1 MTLPLLKNND
11 SMLPSHLPT
20 RVLIVEDDED
30 DYLLIEACI
39 KDIPDKKFL
48 IDWCYNYEE
57 ALKRIADSGY
67 DIYFID
73 YLLGEKTGLELLRDA
88 VALGCEDPLV
98 LLTGIGNRDVDI
110 QAMTIGAVD
119 FLIKSE
125 INTEKLERC
134 IRYALER
141 STHIRALKANE
152 RKFRN
157 IFERSKDAVFL
168 ADGDLVF
175 RDANNATSDLF
186 KYGRDELQQLSLYF
200 LFARRDAAALLKA
213 RLQQTGEVEDEEVE
227 LMTRTKEKRN
237 CILSLSRQTDPAGD
251 TYIQGIIHDITNL
264 KRIERATFQ
273 IEKLRSTATLLRTL
287 AHEVRNPLTNI
298 NLSVEQLKPELNSE
312 DANIYLDIIARNCG
326 RIDGLISELLDLSR
340 PAEISL
346 QRVPLQSIVDSTLA
360 AASDRISLKGIGM
373 ELNYPEHPAYI
384 MADMEKL
391 KIAFLNIVINAVE
404 AVPNQA
410 GRINV
415 TIREDGGHYKVFI
428 NDNGSGIPEENIS
441 RIFEPYFT
449 SKTNGFGLG
458 LAATW
463 NILQSHRATIDVN
476 SQIGEGT
483 SFVLAFETAN

>member
-1 MTLPLLKNND
+1 
-11 SMLPSHLPT
+11 MLSSNMPT
-20 RVLIVEDDED
+20 RILIVEDDED
-30 DYLLIEACI
+30 DFLIIEACI
-39 KDIPDKKFL
+39 KDISYKEFR
-48 IDWCYNYEE
+48 IDWCYDYND
-57 ALKRIADSGY
+57 AIQRIRQCQY
-67 DIYFID
+67 DIYFVD
-73 YLLGEKTGLELLRDA
+73 YLLGEKTGLELLGEA

-110 QAMTIGAVD
+110 QAMTIGEAD
-119 FLIKSE
+119 FLVKSE

-141 STHIRALKANE
+141 GAYTRALRVNE

-168 ADGDLVF
+168 TTDDLVF
-175 RDANNATSDLF
+175 KDVNMATCDLF
-186 KYGRDELQQLSLYF
+186 KYTKDELLRMNLYN
-200 LFARRDAAALLKA
+200 LFARKEAAANLKD
-213 RLQQTGEVEDEEVE
+213 RLSVSGEVEDLEVE
-227 LMTRTKEKRN
+227 LITRNKERRN
-237 CILSLSRQTDPAGD
+237 CILSISWQVNPTGE

-298 NLSVEQLKPELNSE
+298 NLSVEQLKPEMDSE

-346 QRVPLQSIVDSTLA
+346 QKTRLQEIIDSTLA
-360 AASDRISLKGIGM
+360 AASDRIALKNIRL
-373 ELNYPEHPAYI
+373 ELAYPERPAFV
-384 MADMEKL
+384 MADKEKL
-391 KIAFLNIVINAVE
+391 KIALLNILINAVE
-404 AVPNQA
+404 AVPAQS
-410 GRINV
+410 GIITIV
-415 TIREDGGHYKVFI
+415 IREETPQHYKVWI

-463 NILQSHRATIDVN
+463 NILQSHRAGVDVT
-476 SQIGEGT
+476 SQLGEGT
-483 SFVLAFETAN
+483 SFMLTFEQAQ

>member
-1 MTLPLLKNND
+1 
-11 SMLPSHLPT
+11 MLPTLPT
-20 RVLIVEDDED
+20 RILIVEDDED
-30 DYLLIEACI
+30 DFLIIEACI
-39 KDIPDKKFL
+39 RDIPEKEFL
-48 IDWCYNYEE
+48 IDWCYQYEE
-57 ALKRIADSGY
+57 ALERIRQGRY
-67 DIYFID
+67 DIYFLD
-73 YLLGEKTGLELLRDA
+73 YLLGEKTGLELLQDA
-88 VALGCEDPLV
+88 VTFGCEDPLV

-119 FLIKSE
+119 YLVKSE

-141 STHIRALKANE
+141 STYLKALKVNE

-168 ADGDLVF
+168 AGEDLVF
-175 RDANNATSDLF
+175 RDANAATSQLF
-186 KYGRDELQQLSLYF
+186 KFNKEELKDLSLYK
-200 LFARRDAAALLKA
+200 LFARKEAAALLQEKL
-213 RLQQTGEVEDEEVE
+213 RKTGEVEDEEVE
-227 LMTRTKEKRN
+227 MLTRNREKKN
-237 CILSLSRQTDPAGD
+237 CILSLSRQANSNGE

-264 KRIERATFQ
+264 KRIERASFQ

-298 NLSVEQLKPELNSE
+298 NLSVEQLKPEINSE

-346 QRVPLQSIVDSTLA
+346 QKAPLQAIIDTTLA
-360 AASDRISLKGIGM
+360 AASDRISLKNIR
-373 ELNYPEHPAYI
+373 LDLFYPDQPAYI
-384 MADMEKL
+384 MADIEKL

-404 AVPNQA
+404 AVPKVSGN
-410 GRINV
+410 I
-415 TIREDGGHYKVFI
+415 TISIKEEGAQYRVFI
-428 NDNGSGIPEENIS
+428 NDNGSGITEENLS

-463 NILQSHRATIDVN
+463 NILQSHHVSIDVN
-476 SQIGEGT
+476 SQPGEGT
-483 SFVLAFETAN
+483 SFILVFEQAKAAMGLPK